1 MSLATGRAFGAAAA
15 RAPSRRSPR
24 GAGVPS
30 TSAARAVAASR
41 SSPHRRPRAPT
52 THRALAP
59 SSQAPA
65 DAFEEA
71 EDRIIRLATTLNAY
85 EHLAFTS
92 KSTNMATYVYE
103 QLALVPE
110 EHRVLHGRAH
120 RSRVSELLVHRRLL
134 YKVKLAEREATGAM
148 DISTDLEEYQER
160 LERVAERFE
169 APGCVSDDAADEDDP
184 DEYRR
189 DEGSSSTSASASSS
203 ASAVPAARAGVQV
216 FEGRAA
222 NVPGGPLI
230 DRFQKV
236 FYPSPTDP
244 GTWHGRVCVKKPR
257 AIERFL
263 PLYFRTNDT
272 LERFLK
278 VPATGE
284 DADLMLDY
292 ENPPYLEADMP
303 PAMSRPGRMTPGA
316 GTLATWWPVPKLPPP
331 PFDTLVDYLRP
342 LGPGVYTGRG
352 WRGGE
357 GGGVPHVHT
366 LQEVRRRRERG
377 RGGRVSEED
386 PRARGGELVS
396 RFVRRLTLVKSGC
409 RQRR

>member
-1 MSLATGRAFGAAAA
+1 M
-15 RAPSRRSPR
+15 
-24 GAGVPS
+24 
-30 TSAARAVAASR
+30 
-41 SSPHRRPRAPT
+41 
-52 THRALAP
+52 
-59 SSQAPA
+59 
-65 DAFEEA
+65 
-71 EDRIIRLATTLNAY
+71 
-85 EHLAFTS
+85 
-92 KSTNMATYVYE
+92 
-103 QLALVPE
+103 
-110 EHRVLHGRAH
+110 
-120 RSRVSELLVHRRLL
+120 
-134 YKVKLAEREATGAM
+134 
-148 DISTDLEEYQER
+148 
-160 LERVAERFE
+160 
-169 APGCVSDDAADEDDP
+169 
-184 DEYRR
+184 
-189 DEGSSSTSASASSS
+189 
-203 ASAVPAARAGVQV
+203 

-342 LGPGVYTGRG
+342 LGPGVYAGKG
-352 WRGGE
+352 WRGGGRGDE
-357 GGGVPHVHT
+357 FLT
-366 LQEVRRRRERG
+366 FLLVRR
-377 RGGRVSEED
+377 VDVAEED
-386 PRARGGELVS
+386 LEGDDE
-396 RFVRRLTLVKSGC
+396 
-409 RQRR
+409 